1 MGLSI
6 EVIKMDE
13 TLEFNSDILA
23 NFRQMLSNSKDNLAH
38 TQFKD
43 FASQVDVS
51 PTKRLEN
58 SYKSLFKALDK
69 FSHGDITKI
78 VQHRFLFDV
87 LKASPKKRERDLRRI
102 INYYCDFIQSAGSGN
117 TVAHRSNV
125 YRLAKTIQD
134 SVLDMEDL
142 EFDKKD
148 NQFHTLWIQELRERL
163 DTKDNK

>member
-1 MGLSI
+1 MGRDI
-6 EVIKMDE
+6 EVMKME
-13 TLEFNSDILA
+13 EPLGLNADILA

-43 FASQVDVS
+43 FVNQVDVS

-69 FSHGDITKI
+69 FSHGDMAKLL
-78 VQHRFLFDV
+78 QHRFLFEI

-102 INYYCDFIQSAGSGN
+102 INHYCEFIQSAGSGN

-125 YRLAKTIQD
+125 VRMAKMIQD
-134 SVLDMEDL
+134 SVVGMEAI

-148 NQFHTLWIQELRERL
+148 NQFHTIWIKELKERL